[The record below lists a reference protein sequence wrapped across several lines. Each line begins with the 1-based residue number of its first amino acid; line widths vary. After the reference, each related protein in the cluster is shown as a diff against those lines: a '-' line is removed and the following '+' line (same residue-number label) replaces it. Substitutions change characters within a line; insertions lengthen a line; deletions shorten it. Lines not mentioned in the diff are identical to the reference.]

1 LNPRIFLGAATC
13 SASFATALFCTSFGA
28 ALAQSGTENYYFPP
42 KIATLGKSSLPVSGH
57 GKVIVKVLVHADG
70 TFVVA
75 NVIRSTDPAD
85 NAVALDIAKHSTYHP
100 AARGLAKKPVTS
112 FYDFAIDFNDG
123 AAAQSGSGGPLDGYE
138 SQLRAAKY
146 ADAETGLNS
155 YLQSHP
161 GDQKALLDLA
171 TAQIFQNDYT
181 GAAASFDKVTRVP
194 DSDKALAA
202 TAYSQ
207 ASAIAAKANANDLA
221 LADAKKA
228 VALSPGPYTYNALGM
243 AEDASGQQDVAVTDL
258 QTAHDLSSSLKTS
271 DRVAIDVNLAT
282 ALSAAGKDAQAKAVL
297 AEIASLDPSNTAG
310 ATILANR
317 DIKLAEEAETARTFD
332 EAEGYWSDAA
342 KAAPQEAGR
351 FYSFASLD
359 ETKKKTP
366 SADKAKALADM
377 ALAADPSNALA
388 NYVAGYAL
396 ASKGKKTDALVYL
409 NKADASAKT
418 GTDASLTTAIE
429 NLIKQL
435 GNQGSN

>member
-13 SASFATALFCTSFGA
+13 GASFATALFCTSFA
-28 ALAQSGTENYYFPP
+28 TALAQNGTENYYFPA
-42 KIATLGKSSLPVSGH
+42 KIVTLGKSSLPVSGH

-70 TFVVA
+70 SFVVA

-100 AARGLAKKPVTS
+100 ATRGPAKKPETS
-112 FYDFAIDFNDG
+112 FYDFAVDFNEG
-123 AAAQSGSGGPLDGYE
+123 AAAQSGSGPLDEYE

-181 GAAASFDKVTRVP
+181 GAAASFDKVTTVP
-194 DSDKALAA
+194 ESDKALAA

-207 ASAIAAKANANDLA
+207 ASGIAYKAKSNDLA

-228 VALSPGPYTYNALGM
+228 VAISPGPYTYNALGM
-243 AEDASGQQDVAVTDL
+243 AEDASGQEDVAIADL
-258 QTAHDLSSSLKTS
+258 QKAHDLSSSLKSS

-282 ALSAAGKDAQAKAVL
+282 ALSAAGKESQAKAVL

-317 DIKLAEEAETARTFD
+317 DIKLAEDAETAGTFD
-332 EAEGYWSDAA
+332 AAEGYWSDAA
-342 KAAPQEAGR
+342 KAAPQEAAR
-351 FYSFASLD
+351 FYAFASLD

-366 SADKAKALADM
+366 SADRAKSLADM

-409 NKADASAKT
+409 NKAEASAKT
-418 GTDASLTTAIE
+418 GTDASLTAAIE

-435 GNQGSN
+435 GNQSSN